1 MAAKQTPQIIR
12 ARNGQASLYWRDLYW
27 HSRHNPQKEAERQIA
42 ALNIANEQQLVVFIG
57 AGLGYA
63 LRQFCQQYRNPVVWF
78 EPHPEIAQ
86 LAIQHSK
93 LQLELS
99 KGRIR
104 LLGHM
109 PNQAKPLSRKN
120 TPSPK
125 KKTHK
130 RHKADITNRNTPA
143 SNANSAN
150 NANDDEWQQLFGQ
163 YHSQD
168 IIFCGHR
175 PSYTADAQYHNF
187 HKELEIFLNR
197 KSVNQATLAR
207 FDKLWMRNLL
217 ANAPILL
224 RAQPIK
230 KLFNTQCARA
240 ALVCG
245 AGPSLAQDIHVAQAL
260 RKKVLLIAVDT
271 ALRPLQQHGIA
282 PDLVVCVDPQAVS
295 RHYVTTHAA
304 SPATAFV
311 IDPSVSYLCLRL
323 LQNRSLFYFWSPFA
337 LAQLIFDCH
346 NETEPG
352 QIAFGGS
359 VSTNAYDLAVQ
370 MGCDP
375 ILLLGQDLAFS
386 QRQAHARG
394 AALEEL
400 HYHQQSRL
408 VRHELYHYRQ
418 MSALPVRYVRSI
430 HNKNLATNDKL
441 LIFHQWFCRRLPGDV
456 QKGFHVANLSSDG
469 AAFPGAAPQNWRDYQ
484 DLPDQNWTLENLAL
498 APPTKHDYAPAAQKL
513 SAKFAALAQDFTQ
526 YAQLSRQGHALA
538 QQMLNTLPGVATPN
552 TRYEKLLNEIKSIDA
567 QLLQKSE
574 LSAIAGSV
582 LQKLLLDITDAPL
595 AQHKIESAQE
605 HLRLAEQSR
614 SIYKGL
620 MQAAQSYKDALLRA
634 ERVLQH
640 ILNQES
646 VLC

>member
-27 HSRHNPQKEAERQIA
+27 HSRHNPKKEAERQIA
-42 ALNIANEQQLVVFIG
+42 ALNLTNERQLVVFIG

-99 KGRIR
+99 KGRIH
-104 LLGHM
+104 LLDHM
-109 PNQAKPLSRKN
+109 PNQKKSLSRKD
-120 TPSPK
+120 TPPLI

-130 RHKADITNRNTPA
+130 KHKADITNKNTPE
-143 SNANSAN
+143 NNIDSAN
-150 NANDDEWQQLFGQ
+150 NTNDDEWQQLFGQ
-163 YHSQD
+163 CPSQD

-175 PSYTADAQYHNF
+175 PSYAADTQYHNF

-224 RAQPIK
+224 RAQPVK
-230 KLFNTQCARA
+230 KLFNTQRARA

-245 AGPSLAQDIHVAQAL
+245 AGPSLAQDIHIVQTL

-282 PDLVVCVDPQAVS
+282 PDLVVCVDPQAVG

-346 NETEPG
+346 NETNPG

-359 VSTNAYDLAVQ
+359 VSTNAYDIAAQ
-370 MGCDP
+370 MGCNP

-400 HYHQQSRL
+400 HYHEQNRL

-418 MSALPVRYVRSI
+418 MSALPVRSVRSI
-430 HNKNLATNDKL
+430 HNKNLPTNDKL
-441 LIFHQWFCRRLPGDV
+441 LIFYQWFCRRLPGDV
-456 QKGFHVANLSSDG
+456 QKGIHLANLSSDG
-469 AAFPGAAPQNWRDYQ
+469 AAFPSAASQNWRDYQ
-484 DLPDQNWTLENLAL
+484 DLPEQNWTLENIAL
-498 APPTKHDYAPAAQKL
+498 TPQTKRDYESAAQKL
-513 SAKFAALAQDFTQ
+513 SAKFAALAQDFMQYTQ
-526 YAQLSRQGHALA
+526 LARQGHALA
-538 QQMLNTLPGVATPN
+538 QQMLDTLRGVAISN
-552 TRYEKLLNEIKSIDA
+552 TRYEKLLNEIKTIDA
-567 QLLQKSE
+567 QLLRKNE
-574 LSAIAGSV
+574 LSAIASSI
-582 LQKLLLDITDAPL
+582 LQKLLLDISNAPL
-595 AQHKIESAQE
+595 ARQKTDAAHV
-605 HLRLAEQSR
+605 RLAEQSIR
-614 SIYKGL
+614 LYNGL
-620 MQAAQSYKDALLRA
+620 MQAAQLYKDALLRA
-634 ERVLQH
+634 GRVLQH
-640 ILNQES
+640 S
-646 VLC
+646 M